1 MKKILILA
9 LMILSMNF
17 ALADEVF
24 NLQEAVKNSPMPTDE
39 EIRETIKKYNFDKTQ
54 QDYLFKEMKKNLEEL
69 YSNKNFQP
77 VLNQTL
83 EQQKEVINNINKSI
97 EEQNKILEKVD

>member
-9 LMILSMNF
+9 LAILSINF
-17 ALADEVF
+17 VLANEAF
-24 NLQEAVKNSPMPTDE
+24 NLQEAVKTSPMPTDE
-39 EIRETIKKYNFDKTQ
+39 EIRETIKKYNFDKAQ

-83 EQQKEVINNINKSI
+83 EEQKEVINNINKSI
-97 EEQNKILEKVD
+97 EEQEKILEKID